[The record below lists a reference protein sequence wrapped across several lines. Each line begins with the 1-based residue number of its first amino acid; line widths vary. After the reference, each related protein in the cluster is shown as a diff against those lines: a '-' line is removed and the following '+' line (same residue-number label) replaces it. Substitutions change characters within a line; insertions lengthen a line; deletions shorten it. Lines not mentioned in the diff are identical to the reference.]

1 MIDKYLH
8 IVCLDTPYPTDYGGA
23 FDTFYTLKWLSQ
35 LGVKIHLHCFEYGRG
50 RQPELERYCY
60 WVHYYPRKSGL
71 NGVSF
76 KIPYIV
82 ASRAEPELLNTL
94 KRDRHPIL
102 LEGIHTSYFLYNG
115 ALSKRKVILRL
126 HNVEWKYYSE
136 LRKTTRSLPK
146 KLYFAA
152 ETMLLKKYEKEIAP
166 LVQTLAVSEADAAT
180 YRSLAVGAKADYLPV
195 FIPWDRVTSKEGM
208 GSFCLY
214 HGNLSVAENEK
225 AVEWLIHEI
234 FSKTEIPFVIAGKR
248 PSAWITKLVANT
260 KNACLVADP
269 SDSELGDLIEK
280 AQVHILPSFNNTGI
294 KLKLLHALFRGRHCV
309 VNPNMVEG
317 TGLEETCRIA
327 ADAEEFRSAV
337 SELFQTPFTKEQ
349 INSRE
354 RLLMSKYDNEKNA
367 RRLIASIW

>member
-1 MIDKYLH
+1 
-8 IVCLDTPYPTDYGGA
+8 
-23 FDTFYTLKWLSQ
+23 
-35 LGVKIHLHCFEYGRG
+35 
-50 RQPELERYCY
+50 
-60 WVHYYPRKSGL
+60 
-71 NGVSF
+71 
-76 KIPYIV
+76 
-82 ASRAEPELLNTL
+82 
-94 KRDRHPIL
+94 
-102 LEGIHTSYFLYNG
+102 
-115 ALSKRKVILRL
+115 
-126 HNVEWKYYSE
+126 
-136 LRKTTRSLPK
+136 
-146 KLYFAA
+146 
-152 ETMLLKKYEKEIAP
+152 
-166 LVQTLAVSEADAAT
+166 
-180 YRSLAVGAKADYLPV
+180 
-195 FIPWDRVTSKEGM
+195 
-208 GSFCLY
+208 
-214 HGNLSVAENEK
+214 
-225 AVEWLIHEI
+225 VEWLIHEI